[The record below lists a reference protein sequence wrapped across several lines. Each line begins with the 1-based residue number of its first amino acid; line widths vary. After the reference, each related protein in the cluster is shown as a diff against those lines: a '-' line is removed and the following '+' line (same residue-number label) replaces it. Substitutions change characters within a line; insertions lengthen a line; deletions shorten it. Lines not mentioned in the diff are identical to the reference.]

1 MRRSRCK
8 DGCIKM
14 ANEAEVMLGV
24 GREDVG
30 GASAVVWGGCP
41 EEQLPSPR
49 CLIPRQHRF
58 PLSSAATTEEGGA
71 GQRNCHRRSPHMEVS
86 SFRAGQSIASPERGL
101 RAAPTPVRAAK
112 SIHEHPRALVT
123 RKVPSVCLQRRSV
136 VYHGADKTVR
146 GARGRG
152 RTRRLGRLCR
162 TP

>member
-1 MRRSRCK
+1 MRSRCK
-8 DGCIKM
+8 DGCIKR
-14 ANEAEVMLGV
+14 AHEAEVILG
-24 GREDVG
+24 GEREDVG
-30 GASAVVWGGCP
+30 GSVGGCLGRVSRGT
-41 EEQLPSPR
+41 LPSSR

-58 PLSSAATTEEGGA
+58 PLSSAATTKEGGA
-71 GQRNCHRRSPHMEVS
+71 GQRNCHCRSPHMEVS
-86 SFRAGQSIASPERGL
+86 SFRAGQPIASPERGL

-112 SIHEHPRALVT
+112 GIHDHPRALVT
-123 RKVPSVCLQRRSV
+123 HKVPSVCLQRRSV